1 MITAQEYLEKKV
13 KGLAWIEKLNDAYVL
28 YVCRFSPETGEEL
41 EPMASG
47 FDIKTLKDQQAAV
60 QILKDSTDLLIAE
73 VQALEN
79 KP

>member
-1 MITAQEYLEKKV
+1 MITAEQYLEKKA

-28 YVCRFSPETGEEL
+28 YVRRFNAETGDEL
-41 EPMASG
+41 EPAASG

-60 QILKDSTDLLIAE
+60 QILKDATDLLIAE